1 MLSQF
6 IKDFSH
12 RVFMRSA
19 LYVLFLSPCAGVSA
33 QVDQG
38 AITGVVQDSSGAAIA
53 NAHVTLTNTDTGL
66 AFQGQTNGSGVYVF
80 SPVKIGNYTVTANAP
95 GFQTTLQQNVHLD
108 MQQRLNLN
116 LTLQPGA
123 VSESVT
129 VSGGTPL
136 LQSQDATVGQV
147 ISTETINDTPLNG
160 RN

>member
-19 LYVLFLSPCAGVSA
+19 LYVLFLSLCAGVSA

-66 AFQGQTNGSGVYVF
+66 AFQGQTNGRGVYVF
-80 SPVKIGNYTVTANAP
+80 SPVKIGNYTVTANAS